1 MMNIF
6 RSGKEKIKTS
16 LHNSKSYRNKQT
28 INGKK
33 VVKHRVN
40 IEYSNFPVDAP
51 LNIGDTLTPV
61 VFEYIKNKYSLV
73 EKKLKQTI
81 HLNMIG
87 SIIAFKKYDA
97 VIWGSGILNEDF
109 ERKIKFNAK
118 HVKYDIRAVRGPL
131 TRDILI
137 RCGYDCPN
145 VFGDPAILMPLIYKP
160 KNKIKKYKIS
170 IIKHYRDD
178 TEIPNG
184 LHEISVVTSDYK
196 YFIDEICASEL
207 VVSSSLHGL
216 IIAEAFGIPTIWY
229 NPQGRGTFKYK
240 DWYLS
245 IGIKDPAVINSI
257 SEIGEKRNVGLDSK
271 ISQLVE
277 PLMDSFP
284 FELWSKKQ

>member
-1 MMNIF
+1 MINIF
-6 RSGKEKIKTS
+6 RFGKEKIKTS

-61 VFEYIKNKYSLV
+61 VFEYIKNKYSLA
-73 EKKLKQTI
+73 EKKLKQTT

-137 RCGYDCPN
+137 RCGYECPN

-160 KNKIKKYKIS
+160 NDIIKKYKIS
-170 IIKHYRDD
+170 IIRHYKDN
-178 TEIPNG
+178 TEIPYG

-196 YFIDEICASEL
+196 YFIDEVCASEL
-207 VVSSSLHGL
+207 VISSSLHGL
-216 IIAEAFGIPTIWY
+216 IIAESYGVPTIWY

-245 IGIKDPAVINSI
+245 IGVKDPAVINNL
-257 SEIGEKRNVGLDSK
+257 SEIGKKRNVGLDCN

-277 PLMDSFP
+277 PLMNSFP
-284 FELWSKKQ
+284 FELWGKKQ

>member
-1 MMNIF
+1 MINIF
-6 RSGKEKIKTS
+6 RFGKEKIKTS
-16 LHNSKSYRNKQT
+16 LHNSKLFRNKQT

-40 IEYSNFPVDAP
+40 IEYSNFPADAP

-61 VFEYIKNKYSLV
+61 VFDYIKNKYSLV
-73 EKKLKQTI
+73 EKKLKQTT

-137 RCGYDCPN
+137 RCGYDCPS

-178 TEIPNG
+178 TEIPNE

-216 IIAEAFGIPTIWY
+216 IIAESFGVPTIWY
-229 NPQGRGTFKYK
+229 NPQGRGIFKYK

-245 IGIKDPAVINSI
+245 IGINNPAVINNI

-277 PLMDSFP
+277 PLMNSFP

>member
-6 RSGKEKIKTS
+6 RSGIEKIKTS

-61 VFEYIKNKYSLV
+61 VFEYIKNKYSLA
-73 EKKLKQTI
+73 EKKLKQTT

-109 ERKIKFNAK
+109 ENKIKYNSKF
-118 HVKYDIRAVRGPL
+118 VKYDIRAVRGPL
-131 TRDILI
+131 TRDIII

-170 IIKHYRDD
+170 IIRHYRDD
-178 TEIPNG
+178 TKIPYG

-196 YFIDEICASEL
+196 YFIDEVCASEL
-207 VVSSSLHGL
+207 VISSSLHGL
-216 IIAEAFGIPTIWY
+216 IIAESYGVPTIWY

-245 IGIKDPAVINSI
+245 IGVKDPAAINNL

-277 PLMDSFP
+277 PLMNSFP

>member
-1 MMNIF
+1 MINIF
-6 RSGKEKIKTS
+6 RVGKEKIKTS

-33 VVKHRVN
+33 VVKHHVN

-73 EKKLKQTI
+73 EKKLKQTT

-137 RCGYDCPN
+137 RCGYECPN

-184 LHEISVVTSDYK
+184 LHEISVVTADYK
-196 YFIDEICASEL
+196 YFIDELCASEL

-216 IIAEAFGIPTIWY
+216 IIAESFGIPTIWY

-245 IGIKDPAVINSI
+245 IGIKDPAVINNI
-257 SEIGEKRNVGLDSK
+257 SEIGEKRNAGLDSK

-277 PLMDSFP
+277 PLMNSFP

>member
-1 MMNIF
+1 MINIF
-6 RSGKEKIKTS
+6 RIGKEKIKTS

-33 VVKHRVN
+33 VVKHHVN

-73 EKKLKQTI
+73 EKKLKQTT

-118 HVKYDIRAVRGPL
+118 HVKYDVRAVRGPL

-216 IIAEAFGIPTIWY
+216 IIAESYGVPTIWY
-229 NPQGRGTFKYK
+229 NPQDRGTFKYK

-245 IGIKDPAVINSI
+245 IGITNPAVINNI

-277 PLMDSFP
+277 PLMNSFP

>member
-1 MMNIF
+1 MINIF
-6 RSGKEKIKTS
+6 RVGKEKIKTS

-73 EKKLKQTI
+73 EKKLKQTT

-178 TEIPNG
+178 TEISNG

-216 IIAEAFGIPTIWY
+216 IIAESFGVPTIWY

-245 IGIKDPAVINSI
+245 IGINDPAVINNI